1 MSLKQMSTN
10 LDNRL
15 IQKKLFCLN
24 VQVKVFF
31 LRLLQ
36 ALVNSW
42 PVLLT
47 YEYITLINY
56 DLRVMHQIVASL

>member
-1 MSLKQMSTN
+1 MSTN

-24 VQVKVFF
+24 VQVEVFF

-36 ALVNSW
+36 ALINSW